1 LSSLP
6 VISGNQLIKLLSQDG
21 WIIKR
26 KAKHG
31 LSMYKEFRNKKQVTI
46 IPNKND
52 DLPKGTLSDIL
63 GPKQTNIGRKGL
75 EKLINKYG
83 L

>member
-1 LSSLP
+1 MNSLP
-6 VISGNQLIKLLSQDG
+6 VISGNQLIKLLSKDG

-31 LSMYKEFRNKKQVTI
+31 LSMYKEFRNKKRVTI
-46 IPNKND
+46 IPTKND
-52 DLPKGTLSDIL
+52 DLLKGTLSDIL
-63 GPKQTNIGRKGL
+63 GPKQTKIGRKGL
-75 EKLINKYG
+75 EELINKYG